1 MNLTP
6 YELRVLQATQVAP
19 ISADTTT
26 ANITLSALRRL
37 EQLGLVTTVE
47 SGTHLTAQTTESG
60 RQAAETKTSTTTF
73 AKRSEAR
80 AFARA
85 QRAAGATAQVLRRST
100 VGTVPG
106 CGLTSFLA
114 FDVVT
119 VGGAK

>member
-85 QRAAGATAQVLRRST
+85 QRAAGATTTILKHSG

-106 CGLTSFLA
+106 RGITSFVSFEVL
-114 FDVVT
+114 T